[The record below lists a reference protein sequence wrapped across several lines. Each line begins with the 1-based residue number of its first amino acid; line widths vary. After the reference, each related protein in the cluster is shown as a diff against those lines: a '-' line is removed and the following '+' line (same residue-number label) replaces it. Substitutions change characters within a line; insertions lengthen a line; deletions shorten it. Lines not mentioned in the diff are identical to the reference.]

1 MIEPAGSA
9 EKSTYIVD
17 SKRRVSI
24 GQAWIRTWTKS
35 KLDARLVNLQ
45 QRGRKA
51 MLFSLVRIGG
61 ACLCNT

>member
-1 MIEPAGSA
+1 MIEPVGSA
-9 EKSTYIVD
+9 EKLAYTID
-17 SKRRVSI
+17 SKGWVSI

-51 MLFSLVRIGG
+51 MLFSSVRIGG
-61 ACLCNT
+61 AYLCNT